1 MKRWKKFISS
11 ILAIA
16 IATSTLPASF
26 VSFAQDNSFK
36 IEAETGYMVD
46 RDGEKL
52 IRHLQ
57 RMINMPAE
65 GRTMVILMTV
75 LAEGL
80 SWKMYPRRMQ
90 HRFPSSM
97 LLITKGPS
105 IFISMR
111 PRRRTN

>member
-52 IRHLQ
+52 DQ
-57 RMINMPAE
+57 APA
-65 GRTMVILMTV
+65 TV

>member
-52 IRHLQ
+52 DQ
-57 RMINMPAE
+57 APATDDQHASGGAYYGHFDDGA
-65 GRTMVILMTV
+65 GRGLIL
-75 LAEGL
+75 E
-80 SWKMYPRRMQ
+80 MYPRRMQ